1 MKVLGW
7 TAAVCLI
14 SMGCNEP
21 IDQPPSGVIG
31 KSEFVDILTE
41 IQLLEAGA
49 KKRLR
54 REDDEQAIYRG
65 QYLAIF
71 EAHQIDE
78 AQFKAS
84 YTWWFDHPELLTSVY
99 DDVIE
104 QLNTWERRWGEM
116 ELQEAERKRSR
127 K

>member
-1 MKVLGW
+1 MKPLAFVVL
-7 TAAVCLI
+7 ACLVG
-14 SMGCNEP
+14 MGCKDAP
-21 IDQPPSGVIG
+21 DRPPSGVLS

-78 AQFKAS
+78 AAFKQS
-84 YTWWFDHPELLTSVY
+84 YAWWFEHPELLTGVY
-99 DDVIE
+99 DEVIE
-104 QLNTWERRWGEM
+104 QLNTWERSWGEL

>member
-1 MKVLGW
+1 MKKWVWVTLVLIAG
-7 TAAVCLI
+7 A
-14 SMGCNEP
+14 GCKDAP
-21 IDQPPSGVIG
+21 DRPPNGVLG

-71 EAHQIDE
+71 EAHHIDE
-78 AQFKAS
+78 TQFKES
-84 YTWWFDHPELLTSVY
+84 YTWWFEHPELLTGVY
-99 DDVIE
+99 DQVIE
-104 QLNTWERRWGEM
+104 QLNAWERIWGEL